1 VKKYLGFALV
11 FLLAG
16 CSGKVA
22 EMMSSAP
29 PSAVY
34 VLIDISAS
42 TDSDRVRSQVRKDF
56 DTILAAWKTKGG
68 VLRGD
73 VIGGNSLNE
82 STVPI
87 RVTIPA
93 FNVLTSEE
101 QYHEKKV
108 VGPAL
113 EQAHKQLEQ
122 ALLTKASQKSAILDA
137 IGVAAKVLN
146 GEELR
151 QSGHRALVVFSDMV
165 EESDLYNFQSDSLS
179 DSRIEAIL
187 KAERESGRIPNLNG
201 VRVWKAGAA
210 SGDLKEAKSRQLEK
224 FWLQYFQA
232 AGADVA
238 KERYAPILLDFGL
251 SW

>member
-1 VKKYLGFALV
+1 MRKYGVVALAC
-11 FLLAG
+11 LLAA

-22 EMMSSAP
+22 EMISSAP

-42 TDSDRVRSQVRKDF
+42 TDSGRVRSQVRRDF
-56 DTILAAWKTKGG
+56 DTILSVWKTKGG
-68 VLRGD
+68 VVRGD
-73 VIGGNSLNE
+73 IIGGNSLNE

-87 RVTIPA
+87 RVSIPA
-93 FNVLTSEE
+93 YNVLTSEE

-113 EQAHKQLEQ
+113 EQAHQQLEQ
-122 ALLTKASQKSAILDA
+122 ALQTEASQKSAILGA
-137 IGVAAKVLN
+137 ISVAAKVLN
-146 GEELR
+146 GDELR

-165 EESDLYNFQSDSLS
+165 EESDLYNFQRDALS
-179 DSRIEAIL
+179 DSRIAAIL
-187 KAERESGRIPNLNG
+187 KAERESGRIPNLKG

-210 SGDLKEAKSRQLEK
+210 SGELKETKARQLEK
-224 FWLQYFQA
+224 FWLEYFHA

-238 KERYAPILLDFGL
+238 KERYASALLDFGL
-251 SW
+251 NW

>member
-1 VKKYLGFALV
+1 MKKYVGVALAC
-11 FLLAG
+11 LLAA
-16 CSGKVA
+16 CSGKVT
-22 EMMSSAP
+22 EMLSSAP

-56 DTILAAWKTKGG
+56 DTILSVWKTKGG

-87 RVTIPA
+87 RVSIPA
-93 FNVLTSEE
+93 FNVFTSEE

-113 EQAHKQLEQ
+113 EQAHQQVEQ
-122 ALLTKASQKSAILDA
+122 ALQTKPSQKSAILDA
-137 IGVAAKVLN
+137 ISVAAKVLN

-151 QSGHRALVVFSDMV
+151 QSRHRALVVFSDMV
-165 EESDLYNFQSDSLS
+165 EESDLYNFQSDSLT
-179 DSRIEAIL
+179 DARIAAIL
-187 KAERESGRIPNLNG
+187 KAEGESGRIPNLKG

-210 SGDLKEAKSRQLEK
+210 SGDLKETKVRQLEK

-238 KERYAPILLDFGL
+238 KERYAPVLLDFGL
-251 SW
+251 NW